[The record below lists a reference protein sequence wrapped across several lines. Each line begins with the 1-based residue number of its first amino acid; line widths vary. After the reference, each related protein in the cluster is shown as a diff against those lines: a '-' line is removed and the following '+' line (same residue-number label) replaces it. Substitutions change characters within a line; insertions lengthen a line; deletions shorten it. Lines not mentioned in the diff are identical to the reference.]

1 MNKYSNAYRILSHMF
16 GGRSRRAAR
25 PRHTLSRRARRMSS
39 GSTRPPPRTALCV
52 TGALRTLTST
62 ARNVQHQIIR
72 RFEFYTSERS
82 LVFVF

>member
-52 TGALRTLTST
+52 TAFFRDRYGMREADWRDLGP
-62 ARNVQHQIIR
+62 AGK
-72 RFEFYTSERS
+72 RS
-82 LVFVF
+82 AVKYESLHS